1 MTKIWTPPFCKRR
14 NRKFKPPSPNY
25 AKSNAKNVG
34 KQRNNTTEFS
44 NKKRLKKLP
53 DHYTDVLAAYLPPK
67 ITMPERS
74 KLPVKISKANGMK
87 DNEK

>member
-1 MTKIWTPPFCKRR
+1 MTKIWTPLFASKEIE
-14 NRKFKPPSPNY
+14 NSNLPSPNY

-34 KQRNNTTEFS
+34 KQRNTTEFS

-53 DHYTDVLAAYLPPK
+53 DHYTDILEAYLPLK
-67 ITMPERS
+67 ITMQERS
-74 KLPVKISKANGMK
+74 KIPVKISKANGMK